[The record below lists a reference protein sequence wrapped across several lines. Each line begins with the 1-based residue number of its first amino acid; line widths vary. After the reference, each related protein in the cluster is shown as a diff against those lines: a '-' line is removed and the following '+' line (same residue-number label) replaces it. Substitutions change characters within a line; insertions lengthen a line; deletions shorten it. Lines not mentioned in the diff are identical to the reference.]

1 MNDEFYE
8 CSDDWE
14 VFTDDSYDNFPQDDV
29 YYENQP
35 YQPPPDDPT
44 QPGFELTRPQSLP
57 TPDPTPTQTVPPIN
71 LQEVYPGLYYGS
83 VSDIRAALQQIN
95 PSSRSPGE
103 NAPEGSLFILP
114 GRGVNRIRAP
124 SNGQSDIFGYFMFPN
139 CQSNDLQTISKN
151 I

>member
-8 CSDDWE
+8 CSDSWE

-44 QPGFELTRPQSLP
+44 QPGYELTRPD
-57 TPDPTPTQTVPPIN
+57 TYIDPAPSQPAPPSE
-71 LQEVYPGLYYGS
+71 LREVFPGLYYGT
-83 VSDIRAALQQIN
+83 VTDIRAALMQQD
-95 PSSRSPGE
+95 PSARSPGL
-103 NAPEGSLFILP
+103 NAPPGSLLILP